1 MATRRYNK
9 EAMNRA
15 FDLENAVGRWITSSR
30 LLEGVNGLLLAVSGG
45 ADSVAL
51 GVVLHRLAAAGQVK
65 GRLVV
70 GHVNHSLRGEE
81 SDADAEFVRQLAE
94 QLGLGFVSRR
104 VDVLGYAQRHKLS
117 IETAAR
123 CLRLGALSAMARQA
137 ECEAVATGHQAD
149 DQAETLVHRLLRGT
163 ALRGLCGIR
172 PMTILYGRRFA
183 RPLLTVRREDI
194 EAYLSHRNLAWRD
207 DATNRSCAFT
217 RNRIRHRLLPE
228 LLKGTPDGVDLLLRL
243 AEQSRQAQQR
253 VETKA
258 NLLSP
263 IAKGEHQLTY
273 DRESFDRQSPW
284 VQAEVISRAICTLG
298 GGLRDV
304 TCRHY
309 QELMARAGRSESA
322 KMTWPG
328 GVSAEVEAKTL
339 MFSKSAEKVA
349 LFPAEPVAVPAGK
362 VVTFGPYEIQTCYI
376 DFMDKTFSD
385 FLHTKAIGTEWLDA
399 ERIEGSL
406 MARSIRPGDRFWPLG
421 LGGEKKVARFLQDS
435 QIDKANR
442 TRVFVLTDAAKIL
455 YLAPLRLDERAKVS
469 GRTKKV
475 LQVAV
480 SCPAIKVFEGVNTQ
494 P

>member
-1 MATRRYNK
+1 M
-9 EAMNRA
+9 
-15 FDLENAVGRWITSSR
+15 
-30 LLEGVNGLLLAVSGG
+30 
-45 ADSVAL
+45 
-51 GVVLHRLAAAGQVK
+51 
-65 GRLVV
+65 
-70 GHVNHSLRGEE
+70 
-81 SDADAEFVRQLAE
+81 
-94 QLGLGFVSRR
+94 
-104 VDVLGYAQRHKLS
+104 
-117 IETAAR
+117 
-123 CLRLGALSAMARQA
+123 
-137 ECEAVATGHQAD
+137 
-149 DQAETLVHRLLRGT
+149 
-163 ALRGLCGIR
+163 
-172 PMTILYGRRFA
+172 
-183 RPLLTVRREDI
+183 
-194 EAYLSHRNLAWRD
+194 
-207 DATNRSCAFT
+207 
-217 RNRIRHRLLPE
+217 
-228 LLKGTPDGVDLLLRL
+228 LRL

-284 VQAEVISRAICTLG
+284 VQAEDQSGDLYTWR
-298 GGLRDV
+298 GLRDV

-442 TRVFVLTDAAKIL
+442 TRVFVLTDAVKIL

-469 GRTKKV
+469 AEQKSTPSCRV
-475 LQVAV
+475 V
-480 SCPAIKVFEGVNTQ
+480 SGDKVFEGVNTSCDFGQ
-494 P
+494 KS